1 MALEKKVTLQ
11 QHLLQESDITA
22 HPVIPTP
29 DRIAVGTP
37 LPAYAYSNP
46 RYYAGTRNP
55 YMTSVFAYLMS
66 FDLEVWLGLLLFWP
80 LVSALLSF
88 IEAVRSPVRFRDTIT
103 ENLFDVLGIMMFEG
117 TIRPVRDVVGRVV
130 VSVWWLSA
138 LVLMNSFQGTMKA
151 SMSVKTPTARLET
164 FRDLADRPH
173 IKPILIRG
181 TTFEHQ
187 FKVSPEPDLKKILST
202 VRAHQSILPGSVVFT
217 RQTFDEILSG
227 RAILFM
233 EDNVIQSY
241 VAALYPQKPGAA
253 IIYPSRQY
261 TISAQFGMFMRK
273 DLDPR
278 IQKLL
283 HTRCRWLHESGLT
296 ERKRLQLQTPSWY
309 LMPPESSPVRSLLVE
324 DTAALFYMV
333 LLAQSIAFVVFVG
346 ELLVHNFIRKRA
358 LRLHRKR

>member
-1 MALEKKVTLQ
+1 MADQGMPPACSIIYTFLVKLQTTDEQIWSSRRPTGEWGGPLGMLERN
-11 QHLLQESDITA
+11 ESDITA
-22 HPVIPTP
+22 HPVIPTA
-29 DRIAVGTP
+29 DRITVGTP

-46 RYYAGTRNP
+46 RYYAGTP
-55 YMTSVFAYLMS
+55 TAYMTSVFAYLMS

-117 TIRPVRDVVGRVV
+117 TIRPVRDVVCRVI

-173 IKPILIRG
+173 IKPIIIRG

-187 FKVSPEPDLKKILST
+187 FKVRTLTVSPEPDLHKILST
-202 VRAHQSILPGSVVFT
+202 ARAHRSILPGSVVFT

-233 EDNVIQSY
+233 EDNVMQSY

-253 IIYPSRQY
+253 IIYPSRQH

-273 DLDPR
+273 GLDPR
-278 IQKLL
+278 VQKLL
-283 HTRCRWLHESGLT
+283 HTRLKGFSFGFGGC
-296 ERKRLQLQTPSWY
+296 
-309 LMPPESSPVRSLLVE
+309 
-324 DTAALFYMV
+324 
-333 LLAQSIAFVVFVG
+333 
-346 ELLVHNFIRKRA
+346 
-358 LRLHRKR
+358 